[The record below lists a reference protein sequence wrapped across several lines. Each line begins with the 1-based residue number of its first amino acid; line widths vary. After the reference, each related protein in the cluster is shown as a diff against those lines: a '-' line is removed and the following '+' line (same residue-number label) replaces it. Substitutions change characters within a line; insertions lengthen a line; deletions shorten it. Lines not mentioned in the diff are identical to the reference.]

1 MDHDKTKNE
10 NILLLADILPAEASR
25 RNIFFSFKNAKT
37 WYSF

>member
-10 NILLLADILPAEASR
+10 NILLLADILVPAEACSR
-25 RNIFFSFKNAKT
+25 IIFFSFKNAN